1 MATYAR
7 IDSSTVIEMHTT
19 ADALED
25 APQFLANLWG
35 GPSADYIETSPENLD
50 YPRIGW
56 THDGTAFAPPPAPD
70 PATPPDVLAP

>member
-25 APQFLANLWG
+25 APQFLADLWG
-35 GPSADYIETSPENLD
+35 GTPADYIETSPTNID
-50 YPRIGW
+50 YPRIGYTW
-56 THDGTAFAPPPAPD
+56 DGTVFAPPVDPEPIAPE
-70 PATPPDVLAP
+70 AP